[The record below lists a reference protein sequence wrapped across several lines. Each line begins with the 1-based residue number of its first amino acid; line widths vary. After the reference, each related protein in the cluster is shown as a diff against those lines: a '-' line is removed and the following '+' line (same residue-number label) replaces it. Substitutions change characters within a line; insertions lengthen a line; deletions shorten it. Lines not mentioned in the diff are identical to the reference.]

1 MRILALE
8 SSCDESAVAVLD
20 GGKGLLAH
28 ELFSQIDLHRVFGGV
43 VPELASRD
51 HVRRLLPL
59 VKAALEKAE
68 SALGADDAGRRAAAM
83 PGGRD
88 AGASAATMPGGR
100 DAGASAAAMPG
111 DAHGGASASAML
123 GGAHGGP
130 SAGAMLGGAAA
141 ALGIDGI
148 AYTAGPGLIG
158 ALLTGA
164 ALARSLAYAW
174 GVPAIGVHHLEGHL
188 LAPLLEP
195 DPPPF
200 PHVALLVSGG
210 HTMLI
215 DVRGIGRYEL
225 LGETR
230 DDAAGEAF
238 DKAAKLLGLP
248 YPGGPELARLATSGR
263 AGALQLP
270 RPMLDRPGLEF
281 SFSGLKTAVLH
292 ASREQPLTDARRADI
307 AHAVQDAIVDTLI
320 AKAMRALDETGLD
333 ALVVSGGVSANRALR
348 ERMTIEATRRGAR
361 VYYPRIEFCT
371 DNAAMIAVAG
381 LARLAAGEHDTL
393 AIQAKARWPLAD
405 LRAVPAAASPIH
417 S

>member
-1 MRILALE
+1 MRVLALE
-8 SSCDESAVAVLD
+8 SSCDESAAAVLD
-20 GGKGLLAH
+20 ETAGLLAH
-28 ELFSQIDLHRVFGGV
+28 ELYSQTELHRAFGGV

-59 VKAALEKAE
+59 TRAALTRAQTRPRD
-68 SALGADDAGRRAAAM
+68 LAGV
-83 PGGRD
+83 
-88 AGASAATMPGGR
+88 
-100 DAGASAAAMPG
+100 
-111 DAHGGASASAML
+111 
-123 GGAHGGP
+123 
-130 SAGAMLGGAAA
+130 
-141 ALGIDGI
+141 

-164 ALARSLAYAW
+164 SLAASLAYAW
-174 GVPAIGVHHLEGHL
+174 RLPAVAVHHLEGHL

-200 PHVALLVSGG
+200 PHLSLLVSGG

-215 DVRGIGRYEL
+215 EVAAIGSYRV

-238 DKAAKLLGLP
+238 DKTAKLLGLP
-248 YPGGPELARLATSGR
+248 YPGGPQLAELAARGTP
-263 AGALQLP
+263 GAFSFP

-292 ASREQPLTDARRADI
+292 AVQAQPLGAQRRADI
-307 AHAVQDAIVDTLI
+307 ACAVQEAIVSTLA
-320 AKAMRALDETGLD
+320 AKAHRALEYTGLT
-333 ALVVSGGVSANRALR
+333 ALVVTGGVGANRCLR
-348 ERMTIEATRRGAR
+348 ERLAAGVGAQGAR

-381 LARLAAGEHDTL
+381 LARLRAGQRDGL
-393 AIQAKARWPLAD
+393 AIRGHAHWPLSS
-405 LRAVPAAASPIH
+405 LPPLAA
-417 S
+417 